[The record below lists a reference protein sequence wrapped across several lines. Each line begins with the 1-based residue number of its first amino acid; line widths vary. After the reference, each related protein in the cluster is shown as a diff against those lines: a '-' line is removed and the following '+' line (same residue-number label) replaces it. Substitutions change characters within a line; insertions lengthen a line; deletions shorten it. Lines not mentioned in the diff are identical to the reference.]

1 MFYANVSSLVR
12 DYDYAI
18 FKGSDVSTEQSGVKH
33 YEMVAREC

>member
-18 FKGSDVSTEQSGVKH
+18 FKGLDVSTEQGRGKH